1 MVNKVE
7 LVDNTYKRAFF
18 EMEET
23 DEFVNISANQDV
35 AKVFYTLYNRC
46 KRLFITMLYIK
57 EAPDKNVTCVEV
69 LPLLRTFFETHFHLT
84 YVMSETNTTA
94 IKEGYEALEKHSH
107 AKRAAKLKHAENLS
121 AEDKAFIEDYY
132 GYSMSKKYKF
142 LDDMRSLSAK
152 TNQLQLYRTYYTDLN
167 SYIHFNPSTYLNY
180 GRVQGTTFRFNDHEP
195 QDGEDYT
202 YIEKII
208 YIIGCVFIGEV
219 TNFLNNKELEE
230 KINGFIGGIHEEVF
244 GIQNEEVSK

>member
-1 MVNKVE
+1 VVDRVE
-7 LVDNTYKRAFF
+7 LIDNTYKKAFH
-18 EMEET
+18 EMEYT
-23 DEFVNISANQDV
+23 DELVNISANQDL

-57 EAPDKNVTCVEV
+57 EAPDKNVTGIEA
-69 LPLLRTFFETHFHLT
+69 LPLLRTFMEGYFHLT

-107 AKRAAKLKHAENLS
+107 AKRAAKLKHAENLT
-121 AEDKAFIEDYY
+121 AEDLEFIKQYE
-132 GYSMSKKYKF
+132 GYKMPKEYAF

-152 TNQLQLYRTYYTDLN
+152 TDQLQIYRTYFTDLN

-180 GRVQGTTFRFNDHEP
+180 GQVEGNIFRFNDYEP
-195 QDGEDYT
+195 YDGEEYT

-208 YIIGCVFIGEV
+208 YVIGCVFIEKV
-219 TNFLNNKELEE
+219 TNFLKNEELEK
-230 KINGFIGGIHEEVF
+230 KIGGMLHGIHEEVF
-244 GIQNEEVSK
+244 GIKD